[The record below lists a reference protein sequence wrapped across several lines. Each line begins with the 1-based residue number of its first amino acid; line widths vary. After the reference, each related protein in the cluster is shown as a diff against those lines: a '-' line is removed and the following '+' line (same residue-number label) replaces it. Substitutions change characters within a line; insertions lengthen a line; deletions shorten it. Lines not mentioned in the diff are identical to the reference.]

1 MSDGVW
7 SDLVGQERAVQV
19 FKSAV
24 EGAMTHAWL
33 ITGPPGSGRSTS
45 AVAFAAALQCPN
57 NGCGECKDCQMVLD
71 GTHADVTVIDT
82 EGLSIGVDTAREV
95 VRRAAMFPSVGEWQI
110 IIVEDA
116 DRLTEQ
122 AANAL
127 LKSIEEP
134 SPKTVWFL
142 CAPFAEDVLVTIRS
156 RSRLVV
162 LATPPVDTVAAYL
175 VRKDGVDPESAKF
188 IASASQGH
196 IGRARALAR
205 DQEAQARR
213 RDIVALP
220 MRMRSLADV
229 MSAASKIV
237 AEAQSRAETQCDEL
251 DAKEL
256 TALQSSWG
264 VEEKG
269 KRPTGYAGA
278 LSALKKD
285 QDSRR
290 KRIARD
296 EIDRV
301 LIELMSALRDVL
313 SVQLDTGQ
321 PLVNPDVQQS
331 IQEFAIRTT
340 AKKTLASLDAIM
352 HCRQALGANAA
363 PQIAMESMFVRMVS

>member
-1 MSDGVW
+1 MSDDVW
-7 SDLVGQERAVQV
+7 ADLVGQERAVEL

-57 NGCGECKDCQMVLD
+57 NGCGRCKDCQMGLD

-162 LATPPVDTVAAYL
+162 LATPPVETVAAYL
-175 VRKDGVDPESAKF
+175 MRKDGIERETAHF

-205 DQEAQARR
+205 DREAQERR

-229 MSAASKIV
+229 MSAASQIV

-278 LSALKKD
+278 LSGLKKE

-313 SVQLDTGQ
+313 SVQLGTGQ
-321 PLVNPDVQQS
+321 PLVNPDVQPS
-331 IQEFAIRTT
+331 INEFAARTT
-340 AKKTLASLDAIM
+340 AKKTLESLDAIM
-352 HCRQALGANAA
+352 NCRQALSANAA

>member
-7 SDLVGQERAVQV
+7 SDLVGQERAVQI
-19 FKSAV
+19 FRSAA

-57 NGCGECKDCQMVLD
+57 NGCGQCKDCQMVLD

-82 EGLSIGVDTAREV
+82 EGLSIGVDTARDV

-162 LATPPVDTVAAYL
+162 LATPPSDTVAAYL
-175 VRKDGVDPESAKF
+175 VRKDGVDPETAQF
-188 IASASQGH
+188 VASASQGH

-205 DQEAQARR
+205 NPEAQARR

-229 MSAASKIV
+229 MSAASQIV

-256 TALQSSWG
+256 AALQSSWG

-313 SVQLDTGQ
+313 SVQLKTGQ
-321 PLVNPDVQQS
+321 PLVNPDVRQS
-331 IQEFAIRTT
+331 IEEFASRTT
-340 AKKTLASLDAIM
+340 AKKTLASLDAIA
-352 HCRQALGANAA
+352 HCRKALAANAA